1 MSDRVSTITALMW
14 VQKSPRDPTS
24 WSRYRRGSATVTLC
38 SERELPGKSNAERTL
53 HCGPCLPGGS
63 MHALASSLQWPPH
76 RLHAALHDEADNIVS
91 TGTGDHRLPSIL
103 TQRRACSSLV
113 LLGGGG
119 GRGPTQQQGV
129 IYPLQERL
137 LRSRSRLL
145 NVHAL
150 HRLLGKCW
158 ACYRAEGGSWAV
170 YLPAAV
176 LRRLVRGSEA
186 SLC

>member
-1 MSDRVSTITALMW
+1 MHLPCPLQHAVLLAFSPLRQPKHIRESRCFLRALAFAHLVMSDRVSTITALMW

-129 IYPLQERL
+129 IYPLEERL
-137 LRSRSRLL
+137 LRSRSR
-145 NVHAL
+145 
-150 HRLLGKCW
+150 
-158 ACYRAEGGSWAV
+158 RA
-170 YLPAAV
+170 
-176 LRRLVRGSEA
+176 
-186 SLC
+186 